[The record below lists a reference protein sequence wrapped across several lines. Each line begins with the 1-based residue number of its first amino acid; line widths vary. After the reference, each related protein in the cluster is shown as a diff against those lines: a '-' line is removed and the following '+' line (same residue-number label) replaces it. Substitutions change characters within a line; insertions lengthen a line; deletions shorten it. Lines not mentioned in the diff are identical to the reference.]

1 MNERKC
7 RLFFMQWLTSRSY
20 MCLTEFSAVL
30 FERKKFWKWIVFSA
44 HRIQVHRISASIYC
58 VNPYVDF
65 LSVLCNSQVSYYYSV
80 YRFMSIIMKKF
91 ALFMSITTFL
101 RTSSI
106 KNHSNALM
114 PLFWRVLLIPIWT
127 QSFKTYKI
135 FSVIVRW

>member
-80 YRFMSIIMKKF
+80 YRFMSIIMKNLRFLCRLLLSSELHLLK
-91 ALFMSITTFL
+91 TTAMLWCHYLGGFYL
-101 RTSSI
+101 SQSEP
-106 KNHSNALM
+106 N
-114 PLFWRVLLIPIWT
+114 LLKLT
-127 QSFKTYKI
+127 KYFQ
-135 FSVIVRW
+135 